1 MLGEVGDGVRNILI
15 LIYTYIIM
23 AVSEDYAKNSRRT
36 KRHRPHKY
44 KKSRRLV
51 KNRQTRRR

>member
-1 MLGEVGDGVRNILI
+1 
-15 LIYTYIIM
+15 M